1 MVSVGRAGRRLHAVL
16 YSTFKIR
23 MRPVE
28 IDVATHWDFDNS
40 EIFPLASVLFVACE
54 VVLE

>member
-1 MVSVGRAGRRLHAVL
+1 MVPVDRAGRRLHTVL
-16 YSTFKIR
+16 YSTFKIG

-28 IDVATHWDFDNS
+28 IDVATHWDFDNC
-40 EIFPLASVLFVACE
+40 EIFPLASVLLVACE